1 MENTPDRLA
10 EKPSWLLTQL
20 SVHAHRLATE
30 AFAEAGARG
39 YHYRVLAALDEFG
52 TASQAEL
59 GRRCNM
65 DRSDVVATVTEL
77 ERQGYVDRAQD
88 PRDRR
93 RNTVTLTEP
102 GRTQL
107 GRLDKTLDR
116 AQDELLGPLPEA
128 DRRTLTRLL
137 GTLLAHHQ
145 RRQPG

>member
-1 MENTPDRLA
+1 MENTPERLTG
-10 EKPSWLLTQL
+10 KPSWLLTQL

-30 AFAEAGARG
+30 AFTGAGARG

-52 TASQAEL
+52 TASQADL

-65 DRSDVVATVTEL
+65 DRSDVVATVTAL
-77 ERQGYVDRAQD
+77 QERGFVDRAQD
-88 PRDRR
+88 PKDRR

-102 GRTQL
+102 GKAQL
-107 GRLDKTLDR
+107 DRLDEALDQ
-116 AQDELLGPLPEA
+116 AQDDLLAPLPEP

-145 RRQPG
+145 R